1 MADRAREDATEVP
14 MTVFQTT
21 AVLLVLAAAFS
32 YVNHRFLRLPTAIG
46 LMGLALASSV
56 ALLAAG
62 AAGFRF
68 AADAVAV
75 VSAIDFDE
83 ALMHGMLGLLLFAG
97 ALHVDLTE
105 LREQRGLVLGL
116 ATVGVLVSTVVIGVG
131 LWGVGQLGVGGP
143 LSLLDC
149 LVFGALV
156 SPTDPIAVL
165 GVMKTVGV
173 PRAIE
178 VTVTGES
185 LLNDGVGVVVFVAVV
200 GLAYGSGHGGG
211 FDPVDLV
218 GLLVREAGGGA
229 LFGLATGWV
238 TFRLLRSI
246 DDYKVEVLLTLAL
259 VVGGYALAEALHV
272 SAAIA
277 AVAAGL
283 LIGNRGRE
291 EAMSDLTRR
300 HLDAFWELIDEMLN
314 AVLFLLMGLQI
325 LVLDV
330 GPSHVLLAIAAI
342 GVVLAGRFVSVA
354 IPVTLVRR
362 FRPVAPYMIRVL
374 TWGGLRGG
382 ISIALAL
389 SLPLGPSRDTLLAT
403 TYGVVVFSI
412 LVQGLTIAPALRRLG
427 LKAEGPPGPGHL
439 G

>member
-1 MADRAREDATEVP
+1 